1 MSKYVIRRLIQSVFI
16 LFAISVITFGI
27 AKATP
32 GGPFGFDDPDI
43 GARIPEAM
51 RKRYREVYGLDQPVP
66 VQYLNWLRAALQGDL
81 GVSYGSRNQ
90 NVSDILARTWPISAQ
105 LGLIAT
111 ALALLFGVT
120 LGIIAA
126 VNHNTLT
133 DYLTMFISVVGTT
146 IPTFVL
152 AIIAIVI
159 FSVELRWFPVSGW
172 GTPERMILPVFVL
185 MLGPMAGVARYTR
198 TSMLE
203 VINLDFVRTAYAKGL
218 TRRRV
223 IMRHVIRNAL
233 IPVVT
238 ITGPILA
245 GLLTGSFFVET
256 MFSVPG
262 MGSAFINAAGS
273 RDYPMIMA
281 STMIYAAL
289 IVFLNLAVDVAYG
302 IIDPRIRY
310 D

>member
-1 MSKYVIRRLIQSVFI
+1 MSKYIIRRLIQSVFI

-90 NVSDILARTWPISAQ
+90 NVSDILGRTWPISAE

-111 ALALLFGVT
+111 SLALLFGVT

-172 GTPERMILPVFVL
+172 GTPERMVLPVFVL

-223 IMRHVIRNAL
+223 IIKHVIRNAL

-262 MGSAFINAAGS
+262 MGGAFINAAAN

-281 STMIYAAL
+281 NTMIYAAL

>member
-1 MSKYVIRRLIQSVFI
+1 MSKYIIRRFIQSVFI

-51 RKRYREVYGLDQPVP
+51 RKRYREVYGLDQPAP
-66 VQYLNWLRAALQGDL
+66 AQYLNWLRAALQGDL

-90 NVSDILARTWPISAQ
+90 NVSDILRRTWPISAQ

-111 ALALLFGVT
+111 SLALLFGVT

-152 AIIAIVI
+152 AIIAIVV

-218 TRRRV
+218 SRRRV
-223 IMRHVIRNAL
+223 IIKHVIRNAM

-262 MGSAFINAAGS
+262 MGGAFINAAAN

-281 STMIYAAL
+281 NTMIYAAL
-289 IVFLNLAVDVAYG
+289 IVFLNLAVDIAYG

>member
-1 MSKYVIRRLIQSVFI
+1 MSKYIIRRFIQSVFI

-90 NVSDILARTWPISAQ
+90 NVSDILGRTWPISAQ

-111 ALALLFGVT
+111 SLALLFGVT

-223 IMRHVIRNAL
+223 IIKHVIRNAL

-262 MGSAFINAAGS
+262 MGSAFINAAAN

-281 STMIYAAL
+281 NTMIYAAL
-289 IVFLNLAVDVAYG
+289 IVFLNLAVDVTYG

>member
-1 MSKYVIRRLIQSVFI
+1 MWKYIVRRIGESLFI
-16 LFAISVITFGI
+16 LLAISVITFGI

-32 GGPFGFDDPDI
+32 GGPFGFDDPDS
-43 GARIPEAM
+43 GARIPEVM
-51 RKRYREVYGLDQPVP
+51 RARYREIYGLDKPVP
-66 VQYLNWLRAALQGDL
+66 VQYLNWLTAALRGDF
-81 GVSYGSRNQ
+81 GISFGSRNQ
-90 NVSDILARTWPISAQ
+90 NVSDIMARTWPISAQ

-111 ALALLFGVT
+111 FLALVFGIT

-126 VNHNTLT
+126 VNQNTII
-133 DYLTMFISVVGTT
+133 DYITMFISVIGTT

-152 AIIAIVI
+152 AIIAIVL
-159 FSVELRWFPVSGW
+159 FSVQLRWFPVSGW
-172 GTPERMILPVFVL
+172 GSVDRMILPVFVL

-218 TRRRV
+218 TRRVV
-223 IMRHVIRNAL
+223 IMKHVIRNAL

-256 MFSVPG
+256 MFTVPG
-262 MGSAFINAAGS
+262 MGGAFINAAAT

-281 STMIYAAL
+281 NTMIYAAL
-289 IVFLNLAVDVAYG
+289 IVFLNLGVDLAYG
-302 IIDPRIRY
+302 VIDPRIRF

>member
-1 MSKYVIRRLIQSVFI
+1 MSKYIIRRFIQSVFI

-90 NVSDILARTWPISAQ
+90 NVSDILGRTWPISAQ

-111 ALALLFGVT
+111 SLALLFGVT

-172 GTPERMILPVFVL
+172 GTPERMVLPVFVL

-223 IMRHVIRNAL
+223 IIKHVIRNAL

-262 MGSAFINAAGS
+262 MGGAFINAAAN

-281 STMIYAAL
+281 NTMIYAAL

>member
-1 MSKYVIRRLIQSVFI
+1 MSKYIIRRLIQSVFI

-90 NVSDILARTWPISAQ
+90 NVSDILGRTWPISAQ

-111 ALALLFGVT
+111 SLALLFGVT

-152 AIIAIVI
+152 AIIAIVV

-172 GTPERMILPVFVL
+172 GTPERMVLPVFVL

-223 IMRHVIRNAL
+223 IIKHVIRNAL

-262 MGSAFINAAGS
+262 MGGAFINAAAN

-281 STMIYAAL
+281 NTMIYAAL